1 MWVTVYTES
10 CGSRDQ
16 LLKEVEKADI
26 LWVGLNHQI
35 NSDVIAAAPRL
46 KVIVSPT
53 TGLDHIDVGAA
64 SYRNIDVLSL
74 SGETEFLQTVWA
86 TAEHTLALMLAIMR
100 KVHPAANY
108 TASGGWR
115 RDDYVGEELHGK
127 TVGIV
132 GYGRIG
138 QMVRKLLSP
147 FGCTILVKDR
157 GRLGGDLRLG
167 DLLGASH
174 VVTLHTADQEF
185 GVRQFSKMRWGS
197 YFINTARGFKVDEQA
212 LVRFLESGQLAGAA
226 LDVVC
231 DEIARRHQPAFKH
244 RGLLQE
250 YARQEPGKLILT
262 PHIGG
267 YTYDSVKKVEAFM
280 REKLKTYLDER
291 RPPCP

>member
-1 MWVTVYTES
+1 
-10 CGSRDQ
+10 
-16 LLKEVEKADI
+16 
-26 LWVGLNHQI
+26 VGLNHQI
-35 NSDVIAAAPRL
+35 NADVIAAAPRL

-74 SGETEFLQTVWA
+74 SGETAFLQTVWA

-167 DLLGASH
+167 ARYIPLTRSSGYGSFPRCGGGPTSSIRHEGSRL
-174 VVTLHTADQEF
+174 T
-185 GVRQFSKMRWGS
+185 SKLW
-197 YFINTARGFKVDEQA
+197 
-212 LVRFLESGQLAGAA
+212 
-226 LDVVC
+226 
-231 DEIARRHQPAFKH
+231 
-244 RGLLQE
+244 
-250 YARQEPGKLILT
+250 
-262 PHIGG
+262 
-267 YTYDSVKKVEAFM
+267 YDSWNRASW
-280 REKLKTYLDER
+280 RERLWMLSATRSPDDTNQLSSIVAYYRSMLAKNQESSS
-291 RPPCP
+291 